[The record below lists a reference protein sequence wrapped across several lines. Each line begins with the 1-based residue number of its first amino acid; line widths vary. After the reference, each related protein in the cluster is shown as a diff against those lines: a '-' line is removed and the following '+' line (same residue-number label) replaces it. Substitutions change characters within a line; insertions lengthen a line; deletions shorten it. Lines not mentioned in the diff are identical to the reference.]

1 MTYLRKWWA
10 AALVASMTG
19 AVQAAEVVTLR
30 VHHFLP
36 ASSTAHVK
44 FIAPWCAKIQ
54 SDSGGQLKCQIYP
67 SMQLGG
73 TPPQLFDQVKDGVAD
88 IVWTLPGYQA
98 GRFMV
103 IEAFELP
110 FMTAAESQKSSRAL
124 WHYATKNATNEFR
137 GVRPLIFH
145 VGEGAIFHTNSKPIR
160 TLADFK
166 GLKLRAPTRL
176 ASKLIGALGGVPVAM
191 PVPQVGES
199 LSKGVIDGAL
209 LPWEVLP
216 SLKVHEIVKH
226 HSELDA
232 GVPNISNNVFV
243 LAMNPAKYESLPA
256 DLKRVI
262 DANSGADASA
272 WVGKV
277 WDEAREP
284 ARKLAVDRKNSFYK
298 VPASELAEWQK
309 AAEPV
314 STSWIKEVAEKGHD
328 GNRLLQEARALLQQ

>member
-124 WHYATKNATNEFR
+124 WHEQRVPGCTAAHLSRWR
-137 GVRPLIFH
+137 GGDLSYKLQTYSDPGRLQ
-145 VGEGAIFHTNSKPIR
+145 GSETAR
-160 TLADFK
+160 THSAGQQADWCAWW
-166 GLKLRAPTRL
+166 RARR
-176 ASKLIGALGGVPVAM
+176 
-191 PVPQVGES
+191 
-199 LSKGVIDGAL
+199 
-209 LPWEVLP
+209 
-216 SLKVHEIVKH
+216 
-226 HSELDA
+226 DA
-232 GVPNISNNVFV
+232 G
-243 LAMNPAKYESLPA
+243 
-256 DLKRVI
+256 
-262 DANSGADASA
+262 SA
-272 WVGKV
+272 G
-277 WDEAREP
+277 
-284 ARKLAVDRKNSFYK
+284 
-298 VPASELAEWQK
+298 
-309 AAEPV
+309 
-314 STSWIKEVAEKGHD
+314 G
-328 GNRLLQEARALLQQ
+328 